1 MTIVSTDT
9 QVSETMMA
17 WELKNTTKKL
27 LEVEQNQEITS
38 LGDPVHI
45 FVPKELYIF
54 LDLPKLKK
62 ACFDLNR
69 IEMDSSDDIWKKVGS
84 MRTDSQD
91 TPVCLLWR
99 EIKPILEYY
108 CQGSI
113 HHNNR
118 TLDDVSF
125 MFHMHRTHDNMH
137 RTHDNTLTSRYI
149 THLDNGK
156 LSFSYRRDKYEDDYS
171 PDDIYRCLVIDLNA
185 DPMVI
190 SNEKKVISNPIGE
203 NLLEIIQFLSQNLTK
218 HKITRVSPDT
228 LIGDQMRGVY
238 REWTSKK
245 LLEVQQN
252 PEITSLGDPVD
263 IFNLT
268 ELYTFLDVPKLK
280 KACFICRSESDLAD
294 NILTKYG
301 IIQTDSQI
309 IKIWDEIQPFFD
321 YYC

>member
-1 MTIVSTDT
+1 
-9 QVSETMMA
+9 
-17 WELKNTTKKL
+17 
-27 LEVEQNQEITS
+27 
-38 LGDPVHI
+38 
-45 FVPKELYIF
+45 
-54 LDLPKLKK
+54 
-62 ACFDLNR
+62 
-69 IEMDSSDDIWKKVGS
+69 
-84 MRTDSQD
+84 
-91 TPVCLLWR
+91 
-99 EIKPILEYY
+99 
-108 CQGSI
+108 
-113 HHNNR
+113 
-118 TLDDVSF
+118 
-125 MFHMHRTHDNMH
+125 
-137 RTHDNTLTSRYI
+137 
-149 THLDNGK
+149 
-156 LSFSYRRDKYEDDYS
+156 LSFSYERYKEDDDYEGWGS
-171 PDDIYRCLVIDLNA
+171 PNGIYRCLVIDLNA